1 MFLKQEKE
9 KEWIAI
15 LDFGSQYTQL
25 IARRVRE
32 AKVYSEI
39 LPYNIDL
46 KKIQQD
52 LPKGIILSGG
62 PASVY
67 EDQSLVCNKKIF
79 ELGIPIL
86 GICYGAQLIAQFSGG
101 KVVKASQAEYGRVD
115 IIFDNQEDIFHGFPA
130 NSTCWMSHQDLIE
143 SLPPNFKVIAQSEN
157 TKVAAMVNREKKFYG
172 VQFHPEVSHT
182 LLGKKLLE
190 NFLYKICQCQYSW
203 NLQSFIQQSVK
214 DIKEK
219 VGEGKVVAGVSG
231 GIDSIVAAAL
241 THKAIGNQLYCIFIN
256 NGLLRKGEAEEVQK
270 RFKNNFK
277 IDLIYIDAS
286 ERFLKKLKGISDP
299 EIKRKIVGEEF
310 IRIFEEKA
318 KDIGRVNYLLQGTL
332 YPDVIESIS
341 LEGPSS
347 TIKSHHNVGGL
358 PEEMKLQVLEPLK
371 YLFKD
376 EVRKIAKKLKFPDEV
391 IWRQPF
397 PGPGLSIRVIGPID
411 EKKLDILREADDI
424 IKQEIKRNALY
435 KKVWQSFG
443 ILLPIKTVGVM
454 GDIRTYDFV
463 LALRIVNSS
472 DGMTADWSKIPYAV
486 LGKISNRIIN
496 EVEGINR
503 IVYDISSKPPA
514 TIEWE

>member
-1 MFLKQEKE
+1 MKKEKR
-9 KEWIAI
+9 KEWIAV

-25 IARRVRE
+25 IARRIRE

-39 LPYNIDL
+39 LPYCIDL
-46 KKIQQD
+46 EKMQQD
-52 LPKGIILSGG
+52 PPKGIILSGG

-67 EDQSLVCNKKIF
+67 EAQAPVCDKKVF
-79 ELGIPIL
+79 KLGIPIL
-86 GICYGAQLIAQFSGG
+86 GICYGAQLIAQVSRG
-101 KVVKASQAEYGRVD
+101 KVIKTSQAEYGRVNVILD
-115 IIFDNQEDIFHGFPA
+115 KREDIFYGFPDSA
-130 NSTCWMSHQDLIE
+130 TCWMSHQDLVENI
-143 SLPPNFKVIAQSEN
+143 PPNFEVIARSEN
-157 TKVAAMVNREKKFYG
+157 TKVAAMVNKEKKIYG

-182 LLGKKLLE
+182 PLGKKLLE
-190 NFLYKICQCQYSW
+190 NFLYRICQCQSNW
-203 NLQSFIQQSVK
+203 NLESFIQESIK
-214 DIKEK
+214 DIKERIGK
-219 VGEGKVVAGVSG
+219 GKVVAGVSG
-231 GIDSIVAAAL
+231 GIDSIVAAVL
-241 THKAIGNQLYCIFIN
+241 THQAISNQLYCIFIN

-277 IDLIYIDAS
+277 IDLIYVDAS
-286 ERFLKKLKGISDP
+286 ERFLKRLKGISDP

-310 IRIFEEKA
+310 IRVFEEKA
-318 KDIGRVNYLLQGTL
+318 KDIGEVEYLLQGTL

-358 PEEMKLQVLEPLK
+358 PEEMKLKVLEPLK

-376 EVRKIAKKLKFPDEV
+376 EVRKVAKKLKFPDEV

-397 PGPGLSIRVIGPID
+397 PGPGLSIRIIGSVD

-424 IKQEIKRNALY
+424 IKQEIKKNALY

-472 DGMTADWSKIPYAV
+472 DGMTADWSKIPYTV
-486 LGKISNRIIN
+486 LGKIANRIIN

>member
-1 MFLKQEKE
+1 LKKG
-9 KEWIAI
+9 KKRDYIAI

-39 LPYNIDL
+39 LPYSVDL
-46 KKIQQD
+46 ERIQKEP
-52 LPKGIILSGG
+52 PKGIILSGG

-67 EDQSLVCNKKIF
+67 EEQAPVCNKKIF

-101 KVVKASQAEYGRVD
+101 KVIKTSQAEYGRINVVL
-115 IIFDNQEDIFHGFPA
+115 DNREDIFYGFPA
-130 NSTCWMSHQDLIE
+130 NTTCWMSHQDLIE
-143 SLPPNFKVIAQSEN
+143 NIPPNFEVIAQSEN
-157 TKVAAMVNREKKFYG
+157 TKIAAMVNREKKIYG
-172 VQFHPEVSHT
+172 IQFHPEVTHT
-182 LLGKKLLE
+182 PLGKEIFK
-190 NFLYKICQCQYSW
+190 NFLYKICQCKLSW
-203 NLQSFIQQSVK
+203 NLQSFIQQSVEE
-214 DIKEK
+214 IKEK
-219 VGEGKVVAGVSG
+219 VGKGKVVAGVSG
-231 GIDSIVAAAL
+231 GVDSLVAAVL
-241 THKAIGNQLYCIFIN
+241 THKAIGDQLHCIFIN

-270 RFKNNFK
+270 RFKDNFK
-277 IDLIYIDAS
+277 INLIYVDAS
-286 ERFLKKLKGISDP
+286 ERFLEKLKSVSDP
-299 EIKRKIVGEEF
+299 EVKRKIVGEEF
-310 IRIFEEKA
+310 IRVFEEKA
-318 KDIGRVNYLLQGTL
+318 KDIGKVEYLLQGTL

-347 TIKSHHNVGGL
+347 MIKSHHNVGGL
-358 PEEMKLQVLEPLK
+358 PEEMNLKVLEPLK

-376 EVRKIAKKLKFPDEV
+376 EVRKVAKKLKFPDQI

-397 PGPGLSIRVIGPID
+397 PGPGLSIRIIGPV
-411 EKKLDILREADDI
+411 EKEGLDILREADEI
-424 IKQEIKRNALY
+424 IKQEIKKSALY

-454 GDIRTYDFV
+454 GDIRTYEFV

-472 DGMTADWSKIPYAV
+472 DGMTADWAKISYTL

-496 EVEGINR
+496 EVKGINR
-503 IVYDISSKPPA
+503 VVYDISSKPPA

>member
-1 MFLKQEKE
+1 LKKEKR

-25 IARRVRE
+25 IARRIRE

-39 LPYNIDL
+39 LPYYVDL
-46 KKIQQD
+46 DKLKMNP
-52 LPKGIILSGG
+52 PKGIILSGG

-67 EDQSLVCNKKIF
+67 EAQAPVCDKKIF

-86 GICYGAQLIAQFSGG
+86 GICYGAQIIAQLLGG
-101 KVVKASQAEYGRVD
+101 KVMKTSRAEYGRID
-115 IIFDNQEDIFHGFPA
+115 IIIDNREDIFYRFPKE
-130 NSTCWMSHQDLIE
+130 TDCWMSHQDLIGD
-143 SLPPNFKVIAQSEN
+143 LPLNFKVIAHSEN
-157 TKVAAMVNREKKFYG
+157 TKVAAIANREKKIYG

-182 LLGKKLLE
+182 PLGKKLLE
-190 NFLYKICQCQYSW
+190 NFLYKICQCQLSW
-203 NLQSFIQQSVK
+203 NLQSYIQQSVK

-219 VGEGKVVAGVSG
+219 IGKSKVVAGISG
-231 GIDSIVAAAL
+231 GIDSIVAAVL
-241 THKAIGNQLYCIFIN
+241 THKAIGDQLHCIFIN

-270 RFKNNFK
+270 RLKDNFK
-277 IDLIYIDAS
+277 IDLIYVDAS
-286 ERFLKKLKGISDP
+286 ERFLKRLKGVSEP

-310 IRIFEEKA
+310 IRVFEEKA
-318 KDIGRVNYLLQGTL
+318 KDIGKVEYLLQGTL

-341 LEGPSS
+341 LKGPSS

-358 PEEMKLQVLEPLK
+358 PEEMKLKVLEPLK

-376 EVRKIAKKLKFPDEV
+376 EVRELAKKLNLPEEV

-397 PGPGLSIRVIGPID
+397 PGPGLSIRVIGSVD
-411 EKKLDILREADDI
+411 KKKLDILREADDI
-424 IKQEIKRNALY
+424 IKQEIKKNDLY

-472 DGMTADWSKIPYAV
+472 DGMTADWAKIPYAV

-503 IVYDISSKPPA
+503 LVYDISSKPPA

>member
-1 MFLKQEKE
+1 MFLKQKKE

-39 LPYNIDL
+39 LPYSIDL

-67 EDQSLVCNKKIF
+67 EDQAPVCNKKIF

-101 KVVKASQAEYGRVD
+101 KVVKTSQAEYGRVD
-115 IIFDNQEDIFHGFPA
+115 IILDNQEDIFHGFPA

-318 KDIGRVNYLLQGTL
+318 KNIGRVKYLLQGTL

-424 IKQEIKRNALY
+424 IKQEIKKNALY

-454 GDIRTYDFV
+454 GDIRTYDFI

>member
-1 MFLKQEKE
+1 MKKG
-9 KEWIAI
+9 KKRDYIAI

-39 LPYNIDL
+39 LPYSVDL
-46 KKIQQD
+46 ERIQKEP
-52 LPKGIILSGG
+52 PKGIILSGG

-67 EDQSLVCNKKIF
+67 EEQAPVCNKKIF

-101 KVVKASQAEYGRVD
+101 KVIKTSQAEYGRINVVL
-115 IIFDNQEDIFHGFPA
+115 DNREDIFYGIPA
-130 NSTCWMSHQDLIE
+130 NATCWMSHQDLIE
-143 SLPPNFKVIAQSEN
+143 NIPPNFEVIAQSEN
-157 TKVAAMVNREKKFYG
+157 TKVAAMVNREKKIYG
-172 VQFHPEVSHT
+172 IQFHPEVTHT
-182 LLGKKLLE
+182 PLGKEIFK
-190 NFLYKICQCQYSW
+190 NFLYKICQCKLSW
-203 NLQSFIQQSVK
+203 NLQSFIQQSVEE
-214 DIKEK
+214 IKEK
-219 VGEGKVVAGVSG
+219 VGKGKVVAGVSG
-231 GIDSIVAAAL
+231 GVDSLVAAVL
-241 THKAIGNQLYCIFIN
+241 THKAIGDQLHCIFIN

-270 RFKNNFK
+270 RFKDNFK
-277 IDLIYIDAS
+277 INLIYVDAS
-286 ERFLKKLKGISDP
+286 ERFLEKLKSVSDP
-299 EIKRKIVGEEF
+299 EVKRKIVGEEF
-310 IRIFEEKA
+310 IRVFEEKA
-318 KDIGRVNYLLQGTL
+318 KDIGKVEYLLQGTL

-347 TIKSHHNVGGL
+347 MIKSHHNVGGL
-358 PEEMKLQVLEPLK
+358 PEEMNLKVLEPLK

-376 EVRKIAKKLKFPDEV
+376 EVRKVAKKLKFPDQI

-397 PGPGLSIRVIGPID
+397 PGPGLSIRIIGPV
-411 EKKLDILREADDI
+411 EKEKLDILREADDI

-454 GDIRTYDFV
+454 GDIRTYDFA

-472 DGMTADWSKIPYAV
+472 DGMTADWAKISHNV
-486 LGKISNRIIN
+486 LGEISNRIIN
-496 EVEGINR
+496 EVKGINR
-503 IVYDISSKPPA
+503 VVYDISSKPPA

>member
-1 MFLKQEKE
+1 MKREKR

-25 IARRVRE
+25 IVRRTRE

-39 LPYNIDL
+39 LPYCIDL

-52 LPKGIILSGG
+52 PPKGIILSGG

-67 EDQSLVCNKKIF
+67 EDQAPMCDKRIF

-86 GICYGAQLIAQFSGG
+86 GICYGAQLIVQVLGG
-101 KVVKASQAEYGRVD
+101 KVIRTSQAEYGRVNV
-115 IIFDNQEDIFHGFPA
+115 ILDNRKDIFYGFPDSA
-130 NSTCWMSHQDLIE
+130 TCWMSHQDLVKNI
-143 SLPPNFKVIAQSEN
+143 PPNFEVIARSEN
-157 TKVAAMVNREKKFYG
+157 TKVAAMANKEKKIYG

-182 LLGKKLLE
+182 PLGKKLLE
-190 NFLYKICQCQYSW
+190 NFLYRICQCQASW
-203 NLQSFIQQSVK
+203 NLESFIKQSIK

-219 VGEGKVVAGVSG
+219 TGKGKVVAGVSG
-231 GIDSIVAAAL
+231 GIDSIVAAVL
-241 THKAIGNQLYCIFIN
+241 THKAIGDQLHCIFIN

-270 RFKNNFK
+270 RFKNNYE
-277 IDLIYIDAS
+277 IDLIYVDTS
-286 ERFLKKLKGISDP
+286 KRFLKRLKNVSDP
-299 EIKRKIVGEEF
+299 ETKRKIIGEEF
-310 IRIFEEKA
+310 IRVFEEKA
-318 KDIGRVNYLLQGTL
+318 RDIGEVEYLLQGTL

-358 PEEMKLQVLEPLK
+358 PEEMKLKVLEPLK

-376 EVRKIAKKLKFPDEV
+376 EVRKVAKKLKFPDEV

-397 PGPGLSIRVIGPID
+397 PGPGLSIRIIGSVD
-411 EKKLDILREADDI
+411 EKKLNILRKADDI
-424 IKQEIKRNALY
+424 IKQEIKKDDLY

-463 LALRIVNSS
+463 LALRIVNSN
-472 DGMTADWSKIPYAV
+472 DGMTADWAKMPYTI

-503 IVYDISSKPPA
+503 VVYDISSKPPA

>member
-1 MFLKQEKE
+1 MKKGKK

-25 IARRVRE
+25 ITRRIRE

-39 LPYNIDL
+39 FPYSVDL
-46 KKIQQD
+46 EKIRQD
-52 LPKGIILSGG
+52 SPKGVILSGG

-67 EDQSLVCNKKIF
+67 EVQAPVCDKKIF

-101 KVVKASQAEYGRVD
+101 KVVKTSQAEYGRVN
-115 IIFDNQEDIFHGFPA
+115 IILDNQEDIFYGFPKE
-130 NSTCWMSHQDLIE
+130 TDCWMSHQDLVE
-143 SLPPNFKVIAQSEN
+143 ALPLNFKAIARSEN
-157 TKVAAMVNREKKFYG
+157 TKVAAMVNREKKIYG
-172 VQFHPEVSHT
+172 IQFHPEVTHT
-182 LLGKKLLE
+182 PLGKKIFE
-190 NFLYKICQCQYSW
+190 NFLYKICQCKPSW
-203 NLQSFIQQSVK
+203 NLESFIEQSVK
-214 DIKEK
+214 GIKEK
-219 VGEGKVVAGVSG
+219 VGKGRVVAGVSG
-231 GIDSIVAAAL
+231 GIDSLVAAVL

-270 RFKNNFK
+270 RFKDNFK
-277 IDLIYIDAS
+277 IDAS
-286 ERFLKKLKGISDP
+286 ERFLKRLKGVSDP
-299 EIKRKIVGEEF
+299 EKKRMVVGEEF
-310 IRIFEEKA
+310 IRVFEEKA
-318 KDIGRVNYLLQGTL
+318 KDIGKVEYLLQGTL

-347 TIKSHHNVGGL
+347 KIKSHHNVGGL
-358 PEEMKLQVLEPLK
+358 PEEMKLKVLEPLK

-376 EVRKIAKKLKFPDEV
+376 EVRKIAKKLKFPEEV

-397 PGPGLSIRVIGPID
+397 PGPGLSIRVIGLAD
-411 EKKLDILREADDI
+411 KEKLDILREADEI
-424 IKQEIKRNALY
+424 IKQEIKKNNLY

-472 DGMTADWSKIPYAV
+472 DGMTADWAKISDKI
-486 LGKISNRIIN
+486 LGEISNRIIN
-496 EVEGINR
+496 EVKGINR
-503 IVYDISSKPPA
+503 VVYDISSKPPA

>member
-1 MFLKQEKE
+1 LKREKK

-25 IARRVRE
+25 IARRIRE

-39 LPYNIDL
+39 LPYCIDL
-46 KKIQQD
+46 GKIQQD
-52 LPKGIILSGG
+52 PPKGIILSGG

-67 EDQSLVCNKKIF
+67 EEQAPVCDKKIF

-101 KVVKASQAEYGRVD
+101 KVVKTSQAEYGRINVVL
-115 IIFDNQEDIFHGFPA
+115 DNLEDIFYGIPT
-130 NSTCWMSHQDLIE
+130 NTTCWMSHQDLIKD
-143 SLPPNFKVIAQSEN
+143 LPLNFKAIAHSKN
-157 TKVAAMVNREKKFYG
+157 TKVAAMVNREKKIYG
-172 VQFHPEVSHT
+172 IQFHPEVTHT
-182 LLGKKLLE
+182 PLGKEIFK
-190 NFLYKICQCQYSW
+190 NFLYEVCHCKLGW
-203 NLQSFIQQSVK
+203 NLESFIEQSVK
-214 DIKEK
+214 EIKEK
-219 VGEGKVVAGVSG
+219 VGKEKVVAGVSG
-231 GIDSIVAAAL
+231 GIDSLVAAAL

-270 RFKNNFK
+270 RFKDNFK
-277 IDLIYIDAS
+277 IDLIYVDAS
-286 ERFLKKLKGISDP
+286 ERFLKRLKGVSDP
-299 EIKRKIVGEEF
+299 EAKRKVIGKEF
-310 IRIFEEKA
+310 IRVFEEKA
-318 KDIGRVNYLLQGTL
+318 KDIGEVEYLLQGTL

-341 LEGPSS
+341 LEGLSS
-347 TIKSHHNVGGL
+347 KIKSHHNVGGL
-358 PEEMKLQVLEPLK
+358 PEEMKLKVLEPLK

-376 EVRKIAKKLKFPDEV
+376 EVRKVAKKLKFPEEV

-397 PGPGLSIRVIGPID
+397 PGPGLSIRVIGSVD
-411 EKKLDILREADDI
+411 KEKLDILREADKI
-424 IKQEIKRNALY
+424 INQEIKKNNLY

-472 DGMTADWSKIPYAV
+472 DGMTADWVKISYKI
-486 LGKISNRIIN
+486 LREISNRIIN
-496 EVEGINR
+496 EVQGINR
-503 IVYDISSKPPA
+503 VVYDISSKPPA

>member
-1 MFLKQEKE
+1 LKKEKR

-25 IARRVRE
+25 IARRIRE

-39 LPYNIDL
+39 LPYCIDL
-46 KKIQQD
+46 EKIQQN

-67 EDQSLVCNKKIF
+67 EDQAPVCDEKIF
-79 ELGIPIL
+79 KLGIPIL

-101 KVVKASQAEYGRVD
+101 KVVKTSQAEYGKVN
-115 IIFDNQEDIFHGFPA
+115 IVLDNQEDIFYGFPKE
-130 NSTCWMSHQDLIE
+130 TGCWMSHQDLIE
-143 SLPPNFKVIAQSEN
+143 NLPLNFKAIAHSEN
-157 TKVAAMVNREKKFYG
+157 TKVAAMVNREKKIYG
-172 VQFHPEVSHT
+172 IQFHPEVTHT
-182 LLGKKLLE
+182 PLGKEIFK
-190 NFLYKICQCQYSW
+190 NFLYKICQCRLSW

-214 DIKEK
+214 EIKEK
-219 VGEGKVVAGVSG
+219 VGKGKVVAGVSG
-231 GIDSIVAAAL
+231 GIDSLVAAVL
-241 THKAIGNQLYCIFIN
+241 THKAIGDQLHCIFIN

-270 RFKNNFK
+270 RFKDNFK
-277 IDLIYIDAS
+277 INLIYVDAS
-286 ERFLKKLKGISDP
+286 ERFLEKLKGVSDP
-299 EIKRKIVGEEF
+299 EVKRKIVGEEF
-310 IRIFEEKA
+310 IRVFEKKA
-318 KDIGRVNYLLQGTL
+318 KEIGKVEYLLQGTL

-347 TIKSHHNVGGL
+347 MIKSHHNVGGL
-358 PEEMKLQVLEPLK
+358 PDEMKLKVLEPLK

-376 EVRKIAKKLKFPDEV
+376 EVRKVAKKLKFPEKV

-397 PGPGLSIRVIGPID
+397 PGPGLSIRIIGPV
-411 EKKLDILREADDI
+411 EKEGLDILREADEI
-424 IKQEIKRNALY
+424 IKQEIKKSALY

-454 GDIRTYDFV
+454 GDIRTYEFV

-472 DGMTADWSKIPYAV
+472 DGMTADWAKISYKI
-486 LGKISNRIIN
+486 LGKISNRVIN
-496 EVEGINR
+496 EVKGINR
-503 IVYDISSKPPA
+503 VVYDISSKPPA